1 MFAYSSKCRLSVI
14 SNKFIFSKFLCKNVH
29 SKHKLHNIAHYKVFI
44 DPFENLKDI
53 KELNSHFK
61 MILKIDNKNLPMHID
76 TLDITSEYNLV
87 EDDKF
92 NIDAFNIFDFNLN
105 EEENSITIE
114 PKPYEYLVE
123 LINHTKENKQLHI
136 LLKST
141 NTQHL
146 NIDLSNC
153 NVKIHNSSHFKHETF
168 AMGQHETSQKPQY
181 LNPYF
186 KKLSFNFDNSE
197 VHMEKFDH
205 KFVNNEYSYFFNI
218 QNGSNVHMRKFFV
231 YNMNCEIDSSN
242 LFADKVMGYK
252 INSDPNYS
260 KNSLKIFSSKSE
272 INIKNLV
279 HCGNFEFKSLC
290 EGEIESHPENNNL
303 IINNF
308 SSNSFDINLAKNDS
322 VNLNVQDL
330 IDNSHIKYNYENG
343 KIRIHPFLLMALN
356 IYETFNK
363 KFVSMMAMGRDGYVF
378 CPTIV
383 VDTNEELK
391 KRDITAWEMIKLRQ
405 THFYKIF
412 LLMMI
417 YFVYSV
423 FTVEENVNYKISQF
437 KHYQLFFKKAVEDYL
452 NKLN

>member
-186 KKLSFNFDNSE
+186 KKT
-197 VHMEKFDH
+197 
-205 KFVNNEYSYFFNI
+205 FF
-218 QNGSNVHMRKFFV
+218 
-231 YNMNCEIDSSN
+231 
-242 LFADKVMGYK
+242 
-252 INSDPNYS
+252 
-260 KNSLKIFSSKSE
+260 
-272 INIKNLV
+272 
-279 HCGNFEFKSLC
+279 
-290 EGEIESHPENNNL
+290 
-303 IINNF
+303 
-308 SSNSFDINLAKNDS
+308 
-322 VNLNVQDL
+322 
-330 IDNSHIKYNYENG
+330 
-343 KIRIHPFLLMALN
+343 
-356 IYETFNK
+356 
-363 KFVSMMAMGRDGYVF
+363 
-378 CPTIV
+378 
-383 VDTNEELK
+383 
-391 KRDITAWEMIKLRQ
+391 
-405 THFYKIF
+405 
-412 LLMMI
+412 
-417 YFVYSV
+417 
-423 FTVEENVNYKISQF
+423 
-437 KHYQLFFKKAVEDYL
+437 
-452 NKLN
+452 